1 MTHDILPVSKI
12 NWEQTVPFKEP
23 NDPDDDWK
31 YPKKNKKKEYY
42 LLVPKSSDG
51 FIKIMLVKP
60 PEFVKKYS
68 TVKGPFNSKKAL
80 KNHLDKL
87 KIPDEQRPLEFRKE
101 KEEMDWSY
109 HV

>member
-12 NWEQTVPFKEP
+12 NWGQTIPWKEP
-23 NDPDDDWK
+23 NSPDDDWE

-42 LLVPKSSDG
+42 LLVPKAPDG
-51 FIKIMLVKP
+51 FIKVMRVKP
-60 PEFVKKYS
+60 PEFVKEYA

-87 KIPDEQRPLEFRKE
+87 KIPDGQRPVGYRNT
-101 KEEMDWSY
+101 EEEQDWSY